1 MRTRLTHGH
10 TFPLPSCQCVSVVIF
25 GWFLN
30 QYYYTINTITMSY
43 RIYFDCFYFLP
54 NSLLSLELSL
64 FFNLLVFFFS
74 FFSILITV
82 YLQILPVHSDTLH
95 NLSVSPPF
103 PSLLIY
109 FTLGGSFPGCL
120 YSDANSFLHS
130 LDHIGFLTYFSLC
143 LYGSPTERW
152 SRSQIQCRK
161 MK

>member
-143 LYGSPTERW
+143 LYGSPTER
-152 SRSQIQCRK
+152 
-161 MK
+161 

>member
-1 MRTRLTHGH
+1 MC
-10 TFPLPSCQCVSVVIF
+10 FCCDF

-43 RIYFDCFYFLP
+43 RIYFHCFYFLQ

-64 FFNLLVFFFS
+64 FFSRLVFFL
-74 FFSILITV
+74 FFNILKTA

-95 NLSVSPPF
+95 NLLVLPPF

-120 YSDANSFLHS
+120 YNVGNSFLHS

-143 LYGSPTERW
+143 LYGSPTER
-152 SRSQIQCRK
+152 
-161 MK
+161 